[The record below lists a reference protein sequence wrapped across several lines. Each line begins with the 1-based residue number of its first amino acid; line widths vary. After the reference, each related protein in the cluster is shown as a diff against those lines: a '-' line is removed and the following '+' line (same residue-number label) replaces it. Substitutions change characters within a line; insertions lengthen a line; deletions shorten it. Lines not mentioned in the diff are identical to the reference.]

1 MVEQHRRADRQADDL
16 AILDRIPIGLL
27 RTDPTGRILRA
38 NVAIVRMLGYP
49 DRSTLMAR
57 SVYDLYVN
65 PEERERLMV
74 AVSEEGA
81 TQEVELHWRRHSG
94 QPIWVRA
101 LVWAIRDAEGR
112 VLAYEGSLEDVSEAR
127 RLEHERRLQAA
138 ALQAAANAVV
148 ITDREGRIVWVN
160 PAFTSITG
168 YEPSDV
174 LGQAPNILKSGQ
186 HGSAFYL
193 DLWATI
199 LSGRIWHGELVNR
212 RKDGTLYTEEMTI
225 TPVRSPEGA
234 IEHFVAVKRDVS
246 ERERSRETLRR
257 SEEYYRAL
265 IENALDVVVVLNAD
279 GTYRYA
285 SPAVER
291 ILGYRPGELV
301 GTNAFDL
308 IHEDDVARIRGIFDP
323 ASNVPG
329 FAASAQYRVRHRDGT
344 WRVMEATGS
353 NLVDVAA
360 VAGIVVN
367 ARDVTERMRAEEAE
381 RRLQSHLAQS
391 EKLAAMGELL
401 AGVAHELNNPLSVVL
416 GYASILVKLARDG
429 AADPRVEKI
438 RQAAERCARIVKN
451 FLMLGRQHAPESA
464 RVDLNGL
471 VRDTLEML
479 AYPLRIDTIEVAL
492 DLADG
497 MELLWADPHQLQ
509 QVITNLVT
517 NAHHAMREIR
527 GPRRL
532 TIATGFDGG
541 SARASLVVTDTGPG
555 IPSDVE
561 RRLFEPFYTTK
572 PLGQG
577 TGLGLPICK
586 GIVEG
591 HGGTISVE
599 GRPGEGARFIVSLP
613 VGAPATG
620 AEPIAPEPAPEWRG
634 RTVLVID
641 DEAAVAD
648 VTAEILA
655 AEGLDVTTVNSA
667 AEALGL
673 LDRASFDVILMDIK
687 MPGLDGPG
695 LYREVQRRRPD
706 LLSRFVFFTGD
717 VLNPV
722 TRRFLD
728 EIRAPYVTKPFDRG
742 QALAALQRVLA
753 PSRGRAGTPGPAR
766 EPRAL

>member
-1 MVEQHRRADRQADDL
+1 VVEQHRRADRQADDL

>member
-138 ALQAAANAVV
+138 ALQAAANGVI

-323 ASNVPG
+323 ASKVPG